1 MDKIPGYS
9 ANASWAYSYRNSP
22 SATSSSS
29 NIRATASGSQ
39 CLGLSEQISE
49 LTQQIANRTRLSTT
63 GYQMAMDRINNAHR
77 LDANSLM
84 TMRRAEQ
91 YTQAAKRAY
100 PTETLKQLAALQQ
113 QYIYR
118 TVSDELRG
126 AIEMSP
132 EQLTDCLQKC
142 REHGFSNCDMQALEV
157 GLHLRYG
164 LGLTDFSI
172 VSNHKLSH
180 NYVVFPP
187 NDTFPKGAIVDSW
200 TGQGVVELN
209 MKNKLK
215 FMHHEGNYHINENM
229 HNWLENNG
237 SRYVL
242 S

>member
-9 ANASWAYSYRNSP
+9 ANASWAYSYGNSP
-22 SATSSSS
+22 SATGSSS

-49 LTQQIANRTRLSTT
+49 L
-63 GYQMAMDRINNAHR
+63 
-77 LDANSLM
+77 
-84 TMRRAEQ
+84 
-91 YTQAAKRAY
+91 
-100 PTETLKQLAALQQ
+100 
-113 QYIYR
+113 
-118 TVSDELRG
+118 RG

-142 REHGFSNCDMQALEV
+142 REQGFSNCDMQALEV

-180 NYVVFPP
+180 NYVVFPA

-215 FMHHEGNYHINENM
+215 FMHHEGNYHVNENM
-229 HNWLENNG
+229 HNWIENDG
-237 SRYVL
+237 SQYVL